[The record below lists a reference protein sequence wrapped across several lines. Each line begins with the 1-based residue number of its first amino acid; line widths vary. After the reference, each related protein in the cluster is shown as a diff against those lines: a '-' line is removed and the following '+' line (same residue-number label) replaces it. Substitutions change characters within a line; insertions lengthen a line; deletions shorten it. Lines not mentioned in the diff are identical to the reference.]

1 MKRKIGFQMKMETD
15 ILAMVIIEAIQ
26 GRGCTGIGRALSGD
40 NDVYNQ

>member
-1 MKRKIGFQMKMETD
+1 MKWKIGFQMKMETD
-15 ILAMVIIEAIQ
+15 ILAKVIIEAIQ